1 MDYHTK
7 FGGSRSNLLGVG
19 KLPKIWGTL
28 SPAPWDEGG
37 LTPRNMLLPHLCYY
51 ASFWLTRS
59 NDTSVITEMRR
70 INLTPHAPLIKV
82 T

>member
-7 FGGSRSNLLGVG
+7 FGGSSRSNILGVG

-37 LTPRNMLLPHLCYY
+37 LTPRNMLLPPLVLLCQFL
-51 ASFWLTRS
+51 A
-59 NDTSVITEMRR
+59 
-70 INLTPHAPLIKV
+70 H
-82 T
+82 